1 MLEFLKDTTTLAKN
15 HFMTT
20 INHYTDF
27 ANAEKY
33 AHEYDAVISLGHFLP
48 EKFREGK
55 KYMFLDFED
64 ETFGSLAVNPKDA
77 KYAPN
82 EGHIRKLLDFI
93 HSLAPHERLLVHC
106 FAGYSR
112 SPAAVVIAKCERD
125 GKTIHDAK
133 QELYDARIPDKLMP
147 SPNDI
152 MLHQYLMIK

>member
-1 MLEFLKDTTTLAKN
+1 M
-15 HFMTT
+15 T

-33 AHEYDAVISLGHFLP
+33 AKDYDAVISLGHFMP

-55 KYMFLDFED
+55 KYLYLDFED
-64 ETFGSLAVNPKDA
+64 VTFDSFNSPFRNADNAPKPD
-77 KYAPN
+77 
-82 EGHIRKLLDFI
+82 HIEKLLDFI
-93 HSLAPHERLLVHC
+93 RSLSPDERLLVHC

-125 GKTIHDAK
+125 GKSIQQARE
-133 QELYDARIPDKLMP
+133 ELYDARIPDKLT
-147 SPNDI
+147 SNPNDI